1 MRPEADDCAPAQGG
15 ARGALAAYLTWR
27 ELGLLGLL
35 ALLCSL
41 TEGLGLILLVPILQ
55 AVSTPGPIAGSDPVS
70 RLWRALGLPADLSV
84 LLLLFVA
91 LIALRALLLQA
102 RTLVEMNLREHATA
116 RLRERV
122 FGVLLKADW
131 RHLARLNGGEA
142 LAAVMGLVDQAG
154 FAMQSLLALAAA
166 ALTLVAIAG
175 GAMLIAPLPALLF
188 AAGGLC
194 VLAAYGGLRQRAERD
209 GDRLAS
215 AHERFFAFFVERLA
229 ALRLVKS
236 FGREAQ
242 EEATAKTVST
252 GMIRARL
259 AHQRNVSLGQAALEI
274 GAAAVLAAG
283 AWVAVARWHAAPS
296 TLLPLI
302 ALFARA
308 QPLLQ
313 TTQASWQNWLHA
325 RPAVGRVSALMS
337 EAAAAEEPAGTGGAL
352 ADPRIGLSVEAATVR
367 HPGRK
372 IPALAEVSLD
382 LPVGSMTL
390 LAGPSGA
397 GKSTLADLL
406 GGMIL
411 PDSGRVLIDGR
422 PLDEVGLAAW
432 RRRVAYVQQEP
443 LLFHTSIR
451 DNLLWAMPEASEAQ
465 LADALRSASADFV
478 FDLPA
483 GLDTVV
489 GDRGGRL
496 SGGERQRIALAR
508 GLLRRPALLILD
520 EVASALDPENE
531 AAVGRAVARLKGT
544 LTILV
549 IGHRG
554 SLAGLAERTV
564 KLKGGRV
571 VTKGDSSRVDFSC
584 PAR

>member
-1 MRPEADDCAPAQGG
+1 MTG
-15 ARGALAAYLTWR
+15 R
-27 ELGLLGLL
+27 ELALLGLL

-55 AVSTPGPIAGSDPVS
+55 AVSGPGEIAGSDPVS
-70 RLWRALGLPADLSV
+70 RLWRALDLPADLSV

-102 RTLVEMNLREHATA
+102 RTLTEMRLREQATA

-122 FGVLLKADW
+122 FGVLLKAGW

-142 LAAVMGLVDQAG
+142 LAAVMGLVDQTG

-166 ALTLVAIAG
+166 VLTLAAIAG
-175 GAMLIAPLPALLF
+175 GAMLIAPWPALLF
-188 AAGGLC
+188 AAGGAC
-194 VLAAYGGLRQRAERD
+194 VLAAYAGLRRRAERD
-209 GDRLAS
+209 GERLAS
-215 AHERFFAFFVERLA
+215 AHEQFFGFFMERLA
-229 ALRLVKS
+229 ALRLVKT
-236 FGREAQ
+236 FGREA
-242 EEATAKTVST
+242 EETAAAKTVSA
-252 GMIRARL
+252 GMIGARL
-259 AHQRNVSLGQAALEI
+259 DHQRNLSFGQAALEI

-308 QPLLQ
+308 LPLLQ

-325 RPAVGRVSALMS
+325 RPAVDRVSTLLA
-337 EAAAAEEPAGTGGAL
+337 EAAAAEEPAGTGAAL
-352 ADPRIGLSVEAATVR
+352 ADPRIGLSVEQATVR
-367 HPGRK
+367 QPGRK
-372 IPALAEVSLD
+372 MPALAEVSLD

-411 PDSGRVLIDGR
+411 PDAGRILIDGR
-422 PLDEVGLAAW
+422 PLDEIGLAAW
-432 RRRVAYVQQEP
+432 RRRLAYVQQEP
-443 LLFHTSIR
+443 LLFHASIR
-451 DNLLWAMPEASEAQ
+451 DNLLWARPEASEAE
-465 LADALRSASADFV
+465 LAEALRSASADFV

-520 EVASALDPENE
+520 EVTSALDPENE

-554 SLAGLAERTV
+554 TLAGLADRTV

-571 VTKGDSSRVDFSC
+571 VTKDDSLRVDFSS

>member
-1 MRPEADDCAPAQGG
+1 V
-15 ARGALAAYLTWR
+15 LASYMTRR
-27 ELGLLGLL
+27 ELTVLGLL

-41 TEGLGLILLVPILQ
+41 TEGMGLILLVPILQ
-55 AVSTPGPIAGSDPVS
+55 AVSGPGPISGGDPVS
-70 RLWRALGLPADLSV
+70 RLWRGLGLPADLSV

-102 RTLVEMNLREHATA
+102 RTITELSLREQATA

-122 FGVLLKADW
+122 FGVLLKAGW

-142 LAAVMGLVDQAG
+142 LAAVMGLVDQTG

-166 ALTLVAIAG
+166 ALTLAAIAG
-175 GAMLIAPLPALLF
+175 GAMLIAPWPALLF
-188 AAGGLC
+188 AAGGLG
-194 VLAAYGGLRQRAERD
+194 VLAAYAGLRQRA
-209 GDRLAS
+209 DRGGKRLTA
-215 AHERFFAFFVERLA
+215 AHERFFGFFVERLA

-236 FGREAQ
+236 FGREAA
-242 EEATAKTVST
+242 ELETAKEVNG

-259 AHQRNVSLGQAALEI
+259 DHQRNLSCGQAALEI
-274 GAAAVLAAG
+274 GAAAVLAVG
-283 AWVAVARWHAAPS
+283 AWIAVARWHAAPS

-308 QPLLQ
+308 LPLLQ

-325 RPAVGRVSALMS
+325 QPAVNRVSALLA
-337 EAAAAEEPAGTGGAL
+337 EAAAAEEPAGTGPAL
-352 ADPRIGLSVEAATVR
+352 ADPRMGLSVERATVR
-367 HPGRK
+367 QPGRK
-372 IPALAEVSLD
+372 TPALCEVSLD

-422 PLDEVGLAAW
+422 PLDDVGLAAW
-432 RRRVAYVQQEP
+432 RQRVAYVQQEP
-443 LLFHTSIR
+443 LLFHASIR
-451 DNLLWAMPEASEAQ
+451 DNLHWAMPEATADQ
-465 LADALRSASADFV
+465 LAQALRSASADFV
-478 FDLPA
+478 FDLPE
-483 GLDTVV
+483 GLDTIV
-489 GDRGGRL
+489 GDRGARL

-520 EVASALDPENE
+520 EVTSALDPENE

-571 VTKGDSSRVDFSC
+571 VTMGDSLRVDFSA